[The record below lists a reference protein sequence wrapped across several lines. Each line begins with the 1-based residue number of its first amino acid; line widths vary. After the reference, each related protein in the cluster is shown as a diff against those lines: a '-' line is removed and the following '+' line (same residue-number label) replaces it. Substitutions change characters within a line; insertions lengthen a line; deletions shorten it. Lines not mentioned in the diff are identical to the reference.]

1 VARNLWLACKR
12 GLTKPCVIKVLLP
25 QYSRDPEYRRRFLRE
40 AELLAQ
46 LRYCRIV
53 PIIDFGECEGWL
65 YIVMEYIDGVDLGR
79 FCRALAAQRQIMP
92 VEVVAYIAGE
102 VFEALRHA
110 HNRAPGGRPLGII
123 HRDITPGNVLISSEG
138 EVFLTDFGLARR
150 NMDLSG
156 EVFGTLEYMAPEQA
170 EGMAT
175 FQSDLYA
182 ERSPHP
188 VRVPQQA

>member
-1 VARNLWLACKR
+1 
-12 GLTKPCVIKVLLP
+12 
-25 QYSRDPEYRRRFLRE
+25 
-40 AELLAQ
+40 
-46 LRYCRIV
+46 
-53 PIIDFGECEGWL
+53 
-65 YIVMEYIDGVDLGR
+65 
-79 FCRALAAQRQIMP
+79 
-92 VEVVAYIAGE
+92 
-102 VFEALRHA
+102 
-110 HNRAPGGRPLGII
+110 
-123 HRDITPGNVLISSEG
+123 VLISSEG